1 VRYTELSPQGGYSHL
16 AEGEPWPAL
25 HEMPRRARKPRTPT
39 PDGLRTMRE
48 AAARL
53 GCSVKTLAG
62 HIAAGA
68 LRYVVVGHGT
78 KRRRKMLTDAELA
91 EFIANQSRKD
101 SPVCPSTRTPARH
114 SGNSTSSSEVIAFT
128 ARQSARPGAKLKR

>member
-1 VRYTELSPQGGYSHL
+1 
-16 AEGEPWPAL
+16 
-25 HEMPRRARKPRTPT
+25 MC
-39 PDGLRTMRE
+39 E

-78 KRRRKMLTDAELA
+78 KRRRKMRTDAELA

-101 SPVCPSTRTPARH
+101 SPVVRLQGPTLAILAIRLPARR
-114 SGNSTSSSEVIAFT
+114 SSLSQLDKVHDP
-128 ARQSARPGAKLKR
+128 ARS

>member
-1 VRYTELSPQGGYSHL
+1 
-16 AEGEPWPAL
+16 
-25 HEMPRRARKPRTPT
+25 MPT
-39 PDGLRTMRE
+39 PDGLRTMRK

-68 LRYVVVGHGT
+68 LRHVVVGHGT

-101 SPVCPSTRTPARH
+101 SPVCPSTKTHARH
-114 SGNSTSSSEVIAFT
+114 SGNSTSSSEGIAFT

>member
-1 VRYTELSPQGGYSHL
+1 
-16 AEGEPWPAL
+16 
-25 HEMPRRARKPRTPT
+25 MPT
-39 PDGLRTMRE
+39 PDGLRTMRK

-91 EFIANQSRKD
+91 EFIESKPQGLPSMSVYKD
-101 SPVCPSTRTPARH
+101 PRSPFWEFDFQLGGHRFHSSTKCTTRREAEAVERSERENKQATK
-114 SGNSTSSSEVIAFT
+114 ST
-128 ARQSARPGAKLKR
+128 